1 MSESTAKLIIWVDPN
16 RFDMKSLQHHSFL
29 IIKKLKPSAPPWNYS
44 VYFSTRYIKAEQ
56 TAVDKRTGFFT
67 IDILTAWLQC
77 CFFDVDTA
85 CRVTCQTLLTF
96 CIPR

>member
-1 MSESTAKLIIWVDPN
+1 MEL
-16 RFDMKSLQHHSFL
+16 
-29 IIKKLKPSAPPWNYS
+29 
-44 VYFSTRYIKAEQ
+44 FSIFQYIKAEHA
-56 TAVDKRTGFFT
+56 AVDKQTGFFT